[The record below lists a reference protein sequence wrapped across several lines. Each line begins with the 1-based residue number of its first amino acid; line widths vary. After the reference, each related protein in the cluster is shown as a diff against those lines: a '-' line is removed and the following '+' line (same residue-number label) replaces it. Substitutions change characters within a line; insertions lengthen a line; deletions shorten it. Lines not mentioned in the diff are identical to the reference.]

1 MPSVYKDQIGDRLSS
16 YKLIGVF
23 DMIGLR
29 PLKIYVHFT
38 DFRFQ
43 QIKNIVEKPV
53 GQTSIYYLYRLADL
67 AFDENGT
74 IDTLLL
80 YFNESKQLNEIFER
94 QGIGHVKLVRPFFD
108 SDGFTEV
115 HAIVVDDD
123 GNDLQATDK
132 WHYAIIEINSNTFH
146 RICVKKEIK

>member
-1 MPSVYKDQIGDRLSS
+1 MEICNIKELPSVYKDQIGDRLSS

-53 GQTSIYYLYRLADL
+53 GQTSIYYLYCLADL

-74 IDTLLL
+74 IIKDR
-80 YFNESKQLNEIFER
+80 Y
-94 QGIGHVKLVRPFFD
+94 PP
-108 SDGFTEV
+108 
-115 HAIVVDDD
+115 
-123 GNDLQATDK
+123 
-132 WHYAIIEINSNTFH
+132 II
-146 RICVKKEIK
+146 